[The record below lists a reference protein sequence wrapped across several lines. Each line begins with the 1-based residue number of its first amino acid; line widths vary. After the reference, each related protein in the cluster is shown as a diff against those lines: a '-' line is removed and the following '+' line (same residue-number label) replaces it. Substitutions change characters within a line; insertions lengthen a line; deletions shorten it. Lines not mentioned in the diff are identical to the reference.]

1 MFFDEFSRL
10 LESVIVDP
18 KCFMICGYFNFHVE
32 DSTNIVAC
40 NNIDV
45 LESANIEKAT
55 LLI

>member
-32 DSTNIVAC
+32 ASTNIVAC